1 MEIAKCC
8 SCGKI
13 IRAEDTVY
21 TVYRGELYGE
31 PAIAPACCDACAR
44 EATER
49 AVKELEQK
57 IAAYCSFPVEKKLLR
72 DI

>member
-31 PAIAPACCDACAR
+31 PAIAPACCEACSKR
-44 EATER
+44 G
-49 AVKELEQK
+49 
-57 IAAYCSFPVEKKLLR
+57 
-72 DI
+72 D